1 MNTFTTSL
9 SPQNDDIIFNL
20 QSSDLNFDPV
30 INFGRVK
37 GSFTDKFMRLADSS
51 MGTIYNYNYDS
62 QLNANEQDLTDT
74 SFWQG
79 LIGQMII
86 PELTDNAK
94 GEINNLLAALAEF
107 DENMSKEEP
116 DDNEDLISEI
126 TTPYGNLKDAN
137 NPFTFSAVGYNTV
150 ETVATYISDILS
162 DGDLFIRVIK
172 RLTDEIGIVS
182 TFKELMNGRK
192 IVVESIP
199 HDSAIEWL
207 LEEIDDSM
215 TLNPIICDVIG
226 GFQNQSCNFDL
237 LKTKLTDERNNVNPS
252 QLLAT
257 AIAMRVEEIFMHE
270 LLKIPYGEV
279 CTHVYSG
286 LHLFSFD
293 ADLFETTFYVTTRLQ
308 KDRYGRLIDLEHVNP
323 KSKEAFARKYEGKV
337 ETFKPYTKY
346 YFFAQNISFDDLASS
361 AIEKGKK
368 AMEGLVHKG
377 VEAAANKIED
387 KLAKYADE
395 VDDPDTFK
403 EKLAKDPK
411 LEDLEFA
418 NIEKGGTVNFQI
430 GPVPAYLSFV

>member
-1 MNTFTTSL
+1 MNTFTSSS

-20 QSSDLNFDPV
+20 QNSINFDPV

-37 GSFTDKFMRLADSS
+37 GSFSDKFMRLAESS
-51 MGTIYNYNYDS
+51 MGYTYTAPTG
-62 QLNANEQDLTDT
+62 QNEQDLTDT

-86 PELTDNAK
+86 PELTDGAK
-94 GEINNLLAALAEF
+94 DEINNLLTALADF

-137 NPFTFSAVGYNTV
+137 NPFTFSAVGYYNTA
-150 ETVATYISDILS
+150 EATAEEIVTLLE
-162 DGDLFIRVIK
+162 GDFFIRVIK
-172 RLTDEIGIVS
+172 RLTDEIGIIS
-182 TFKELMNGRK
+182 TFKELMNGVK
-192 IVVESIP
+192 AEINSVQ

-207 LEEIDDSM
+207 LDGSYGVELDETICNIMEINDECY
-215 TLNPIICDVIG
+215 LN
-226 GFQNQSCNFDL
+226 DL
-237 LKTKLTDERNNVNPS
+237 SSKLQHEKVNPT

-346 YFFAQNISFDDLASS
+346 YFFAQNISFDDL
-361 AIEKGKK
+361 
-368 AMEGLVHKG
+368 V
-377 VEAAANKIED
+377 
-387 KLAKYADE
+387 
-395 VDDPDTFK
+395 
-403 EKLAKDPK
+403 
-411 LEDLEFA
+411 
-418 NIEKGGTVNFQI
+418 
-430 GPVPAYLSFV
+430 